1 MSHQALLRELML
13 DIQSDRSDYSA
24 LQALLEQQ
32 FAAVLAQNAEA
43 LTVVAADMHPVL
55 DRLQLRKQRRQQ
67 LLQLLRPDAAL
78 RSLSDFFAGLPEPVG
93 SRCALPWQALCEQAA
108 HCKQLNERNGMLLQS
123 QHELY
128 QRVLFG
134 ESDTYAAP

>member
-13 DIQSDRSDYSA
+13 DIQSDRNDYTA

-32 FAAVLAQNAEA
+32 FSAVLAQNAETLA
-43 LTVVAADMHPVL
+43 VVAEGMHPLL
-55 DRLQLRKQRRQQ
+55 DRLQQRKQRRQQ
-67 LLQLLRPDAAL
+67 LVQLLMPEVAL
-78 RSLSDFFAGLPEPVG
+78 RSLSDFFASLPEPVG
-93 SRCALPWQALCEQAA
+93 SRCVLPWQALCEQAA

-134 ESDTYAAP
+134 ETDTYAAP